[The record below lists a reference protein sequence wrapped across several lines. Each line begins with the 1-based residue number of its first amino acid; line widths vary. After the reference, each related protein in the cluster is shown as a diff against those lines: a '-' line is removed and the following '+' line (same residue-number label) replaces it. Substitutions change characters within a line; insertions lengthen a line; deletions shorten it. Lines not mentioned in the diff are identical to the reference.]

1 MMNYEEIDQYRIIDY
16 MIAVGGDV
24 AVDDIIAFS
33 GAEKLRVYPLIF
45 KMKLDG
51 LITITETNMWGA
63 PTKIRL

>member
-1 MMNYEEIDQYRIIDY
+1 

-51 LITITETNMWGA
+51 VITITETNMWGA

>member
-1 MMNYEEIDQYRIIDY
+1 MNYEELDQYRIIDY
-16 MIAVGGDV
+16 MISAGGDV
-24 AVDDIIAFS
+24 AVDDIIAYS

-51 LITITETNMWGA
+51 IITITDTNMSGA